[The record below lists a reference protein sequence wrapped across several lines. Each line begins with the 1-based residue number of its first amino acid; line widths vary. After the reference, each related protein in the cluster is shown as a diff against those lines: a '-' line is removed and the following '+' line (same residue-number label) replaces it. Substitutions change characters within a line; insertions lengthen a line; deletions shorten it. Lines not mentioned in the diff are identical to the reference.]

1 MREKKIDTTKK
12 KINTTEIT
20 IIGLMTAVL
29 CILGPLTIPIPIS
42 VVPISFTNLAIYI
55 IVYVLGWKKG
65 TITYLLYFIIGL
77 AGVPVFSGFG
87 AGLSKLAGPTG
98 GYLIGFIFMTMFAGF
113 MVEKFPGKK
122 LMHLI
127 GMVVGLMIAYTLG
140 TVWLAYQLDVTI
152 KAGIFMAVVPY
163 LPGDAL
169 KIAAALMVGPVLQ
182 KNLKNVIH
190 I

>member
-1 MREKKIDTTKK
+1 MRDKKIKT
-12 KINTTEIT
+12 IEIT

-29 CILGPLTIPIPIS
+29 CIMGPLTIPIPIS

-55 IVYVLGWKKG
+55 IVYILGWKKG
-65 TITYLLYFIIGL
+65 TITYLLYLMIGL

-87 AGLSKLAGPTG
+87 AGFGKLAGPTG
-98 GYLIGFIFMTMFAGF
+98 GYLIGFIFMAMFAGV

-122 LMHLI
+122 ILHLV
-127 GMVVGLMIAYTLG
+127 GMVFGLIIAYTLG
-140 TVWLAYQLDVTI
+140 TVWLTYQLDLGM
-152 KAGIFMAVVPY
+152 KEGLLMAVVPY

-169 KIAAALMVGPVLQ
+169 KIVAALFVGPVLQ
-182 KNLKNVIH
+182 KNLRNVIH